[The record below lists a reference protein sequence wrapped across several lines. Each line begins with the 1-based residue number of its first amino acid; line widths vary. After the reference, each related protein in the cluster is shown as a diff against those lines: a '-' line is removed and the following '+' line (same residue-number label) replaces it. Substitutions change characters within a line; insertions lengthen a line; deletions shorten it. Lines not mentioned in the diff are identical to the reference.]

1 MDRLPKT
8 ASSYVPIQ
16 GHGEWV
22 DGSLGLLCLR
32 VVALQRAGKR
42 NVINSPHPRNQYHPP
57 RPYLPLRHT
66 LSLLSRVDYSLSLP
80 GLPNTLLPPVRPAYR
95 RVLMDAA
102 IAAGGWRSLTDT
114 CRLAAISIPAHRDW
128 LPMTGQRCIED
139 PFGCSLQQHL
149 FLFLSPPSHPVYM
162 RTIGPQS
169 KPSVSALYNPV
180 ASQTSQPA
188 QLKLSPPQ
196 GEKKKR
202 GKPQLE
208 GRSSF
213 DTHTSC

>member
-149 FLFLSPPSHPVYM
+149 FLFLSPPSHPVY
-162 RTIGPQS
+162 IEPLV
-169 KPSVSALYNPV
+169 PNPN
-180 ASQTSQPA
+180 
-188 QLKLSPPQ
+188 LLSPPFTIQ
-196 GEKKKR
+196 LPAKRHSQLNSNFRLPREKKKR

-213 DTHTSC
+213 